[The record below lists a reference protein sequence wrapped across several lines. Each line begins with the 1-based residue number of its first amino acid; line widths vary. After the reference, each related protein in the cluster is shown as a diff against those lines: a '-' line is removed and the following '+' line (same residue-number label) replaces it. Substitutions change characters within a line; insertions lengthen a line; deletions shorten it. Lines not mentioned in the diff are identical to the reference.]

1 MGTAPATLR
10 LVQASAEIG
19 PVAPAWINTPYGL
32 AWQATDAPALA
43 ARQAVLDG
51 APLYRLGTTGIN
63 LAAEGQFWS
72 LEHPLSPGY
81 AERYGLP
88 PANVARANFIEAAW
102 LSAGTPFV
110 TRTAPPMGT
119 NPVAVRG
126 QSYRRVAWCFG
137 GSKRGRIRM
146 ALDYYRE
153 AIEIAELLETEGY
166 TDESGALKLAVAS
179 GATATE
185 ILMALRWHLERLGRT
200 GRMND
205 ETSARM
211 RKLSAAIGVVL
222 G

>member
-1 MGTAPATLR
+1 MRAGSRFVIVVVLVLTSCVDADVQRTA
-10 LVQASAEIG
+10 E
-19 PVAPAWINTPYGL
+19 
-32 AWQATDAPALA
+32 ALEG
-43 ARQAVLDG
+43 LDG
-51 APLYRLGTTGIN
+51 PRT
-63 LAAEGQFWS
+63 WS
-72 LEHPLSPGY
+72 VLSVP
-81 AERYGLP
+81 R
-88 PANVARANFIEAAW
+88 
-102 LSAGTPFV
+102 
-110 TRTAPPMGT
+110 
-119 NPVAVRG
+119 

-185 ILMALRWHLERLGRT
+185 ILMALRWHLERLGRS